1 MKIPSA
7 GTEKFWALYH
17 QLPKVRKEQARRSY
31 RLWSANALHASLHF
45 KPISDDNWSVR
56 VGDHVRAVGHFQGSS
71 FVWEWIGSHEAY
83 NKRF

>member
-1 MKIPSA
+1 MKISSA

-17 QLPKVRKEQARRSY
+17 QLPKARKEQARRCY

-45 KPISDDNWSVR
+45 KPISDENWSVR
-56 VGDHVRAVGHFQGSS
+56 VGDHVRAVGRFQGSS
-71 FVWEWIGSHEAY
+71 FVCEWIGSHEAY